1 MSCDGRPFCFFLIVL
16 WPLMITLQKPW
27 LTWLLLARCRAP
39 RIVTSGQLTVVQT
52 KLLMARNTVDNISIR
67 ALQRTEIQ
75 TPFIQPFLYCCES
88 SSVIMLLMVGLL
100 MALKFYS
107 LLCNQ
112 QKFRP
117 LYSSIPLLP
126 WEFFCNYAFNG
137 GFVNGPQILFIALQ
151 PT

>member
-52 KLLMARNTVDNISIR
+52 KLLMARNAVDNISIR
-67 ALQRTEIQ
+67 ALQWTEIQ
-75 TPFIQPFLYCCES
+75 TPFIQPFLYCRESES
-88 SSVIMLLMVGLL
+88 SSIIMLLMAGLL

-117 LYSSIPLLP
+117 LLFSHSSIAVRVLL
-126 WEFFCNYAFNG
+126 
-137 GFVNGPQILFIALQ
+137 
-151 PT
+151 